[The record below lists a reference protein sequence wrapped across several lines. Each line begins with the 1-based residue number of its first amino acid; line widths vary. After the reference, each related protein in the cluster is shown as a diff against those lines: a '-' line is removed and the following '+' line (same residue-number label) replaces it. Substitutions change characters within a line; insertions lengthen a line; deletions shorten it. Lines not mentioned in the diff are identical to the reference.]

1 MIVRDEKMID
11 KHDGHHPFESD
22 LFQEPGAVE
31 MVPVILAGG
40 AGKRLW
46 SMSREQYPKQLGGL
60 LGHHSLLQATVA
72 RTQNLAGPWRLAPV
86 PVVVCGDEHRF
97 ITEEQTRAAGV
108 HSSIVVEPARRD
120 TAPAL
125 TLAAAALARDGADP
139 IIVAMPVDDAIADV
153 EAFQRAI
160 LIAARYAADGAIV
173 TLGVPPTRA
182 ETGFG
187 YIRFGASLADAA
199 RNIERFVEKPAA
211 ELAVHYVESGG
222 YWWNSGIFVMRARV
236 WLDAVNRLQP
246 AMYRACV
253 EAIENGMSDAPY
265 FYVSPQHFNRSP
277 PASIDHLVMERI
289 GIDES
294 LPPGVVVLLDAGWA
308 DLGPSCAAVD
318 GLHMDSRRSV
328 LQQRVLADEE
338 IALFDRVR
346 DYLTGEDLQKMKVAI
361 VHDWLVTA
369 GGAEKVLEQ
378 IIRCFPDA
386 DLFSLV
392 DFLEDRDPV
401 CGKAVTTSFIQS
413 LPFARRRYRAY
424 LPLMPLAIEQFDLSA
439 YDLVISSS
447 YAVAKGV
454 LVGPDQTH
462 VSYVHSPMRY
472 AWDLQHQY
480 LRESHLTRGP
490 KSWAARAL
498 LHYMRTWDARSAN
511 GVDSLIANSDFVAR
525 RMMKTYRREATVIA
539 PPVEVERFDA
549 CSEKDDFYLTASRL
563 VPYKRVDL
571 IVEAFSKT
579 PARRLVVIG
588 DGPEMEKIRAQA
600 GPNITLL
607 GYQPFSVLKDHMQRA
622 KAFVFAAEEDFGI
635 VVVEAQAC
643 GTPVIAFG
651 KGGALETVTPI
662 GKPHPTGVHFFQQS
676 AASLLEAVEC
686 FERQRQ
692 QMSVAACRANAERF
706 SVAAFRH
713 AFMHEVSTTIAA
725 SRRRSRRHGPSLDP
739 VWPGNAAQRIL
750 QNS

>member
-1 MIVRDEKMID
+1 MIVRDEKMME
-11 KHDGHHPFESD
+11 KHDGHDACESD
-22 LFQEPGAVE
+22 AFLHSDSVE

-40 AGKRLW
+40 AGTRLW
-46 SMSREQYPKQLGGL
+46 SMSREQYPKQLAGL
-60 LGHHSLLQATVA
+60 LGHNSLLQATVA
-72 RTQNLAGPWRLAPV
+72 RTRNLSGPWRLAPV

-125 TLAAAALARDGADP
+125 TLAAAALSRDGADP

-160 LIAARYAADGAIV
+160 SIAARYAADGAIV

-182 ETGFG
+182 ETGYG
-187 YIRFGASLADAA
+187 YIRFGASLAGTA

-211 ELAVHYVESGG
+211 ELATDYVQSGG
-222 YWWNSGIFVMRARV
+222 YWWNSGIFVMRAKV
-236 WLDAVNRLQP
+236 WLEAVNRLQP

-308 DLGPSCAAVD
+308 DLGSARVPGDGYDELAQRGVVQDRALATGSAATISDV
-318 GLHMDSRRSV
+318 
-328 LQQRVLADEE
+328 QN
-338 IALFDRVR
+338 
-346 DYLTGEDLQKMKVAI
+346 MKVAI

-401 CGKAVTTSFIQS
+401 CGKVVTTSFIQE

-424 LPLMPLAIEQFDLSA
+424 LPLMPLAIEQFDLSD
-439 YDLVISSS
+439 YDLVITSS

-498 LHYMRTWDARSAN
+498 LHYMRSWDARSAN

-539 PPVEVERFDA
+539 PPVDVERFDV
-549 CSEKDDFYLTASRL
+549 CSQKDDFYFTASRL

-579 PARRLVVIG
+579 PERRLVVIG

-600 GPNITLL
+600 GPNVTLL
-607 GYQPFSVLKDHMQRA
+607 GYQSFEVLKDHMQRA

-643 GTPVIAFG
+643 GTPVIAYG

-662 GKPHPTGVHFFQQS
+662 GKPHPTGVHFFRQS
-676 AASLLEAVEC
+676 TASLLEAVDC
-686 FERQRQ
+686 FERQGQ
-692 QMSVAACRANAERF
+692 QISAAVCRANAERF
-706 SVAAFRH
+706 SVAAFKH
-713 AFMHEVSTTIAA
+713 AFMHEVGTTIAA
-725 SRRRSRRHGPSLDP
+725 SRGRSHHIGSLRDLDL
-739 VWPGNAAQRIL
+739 VWSANPAHRIL
-750 QNS
+750 QS